1 MLLDDFNLAALFGLG
16 ATLVG
21 VIADMMRVIFFFLD
35 SIVYSLIPVVYRGIF
50 ALYDIDKIIGV
61 GNTQN
66 LLNTAKETV
75 YSFLAI
81 FMFFR
86 VAFSLITMLVD
97 PSLIDDKSKGA
108 KKIVLNIFIC
118 LGLIVVVPVFFR
130 VAKNIQTRVL
140 EEKIIERAV
149 GGDIYS
155 NDQNYNLGNELALS
169 TWSVFLQPVVDEGDA
184 YDAWKGV
191 FESGNPTIWPLP
203 VLATHLNDT
212 TGGILGG
219 LATKIAE
226 VAAILRATG
235 TVTYQLGYIWLI
247 SGLVGIYVVWTM
259 IKLLI
264 DVAYR
269 SIKFLLLE
277 VISPIAIISYI
288 DPKSSEKGLFSK
300 WLSETLKTY
309 LSLFIRIFI
318 FAMVSVILKQ
328 ISVSSFFDEGNILT
342 RLFFILALV
351 AFMKTAPKFID
362 NLFGTEISKGSDAK
376 FGSDLLKQGLG
387 FVTGATIG
395 GISGGVVAKR
405 TGQPVFKNIMKNAW
419 QGGQK
424 VSGAAKKGGLGGL
437 TGVIS
442 SGFGTVADVKKGLGY
457 NADKDQEKLI
467 DNLEENVVP
476 KAEQAKKAASSSF
489 ADGSKINSILNEGRK
504 VNGRTYGMGLEEDD
518 KFKNAIIKNAAGL
531 AADEVKHSDDEEYL
545 KYRRLVADAKITDAM
560 ASRSYE
566 LAKEKYEHDESEY
579 VGAKDKASYVISLAN
594 DVARKEYGQMDAAS
608 IQAEFTRQLENYK
621 NTARSSFQS
630 SNRTSQIELIV
641 GAGVDRTQAEQMNET
656 QLSSAYDVVLDTI
669 SNNRTTA
676 FNNGS
681 ASDKVNLT
689 VDLKT
694 SNVSHEVA
702 GASERDLGIMF
713 SELNEKNIIA
723 TFGNSLGN
731 MAADSGKAAG
741 DVKTAEDVLDKY
753 LNSGKGKKAK
763 DIDTAYKIAKG
774 NFDANKLKNDN
785 QSS

>member
-16 ATLVG
+16 ATSVG

-155 NDQNYNLGNELALS
+155 NDKNYNIGNELALS
-169 TWSVFLQPVVDEGDA
+169 TWSVFLQPVVDEGGA

-219 LATKIAE
+219 LATKIAG

-309 LSLFIRIFI
+309 LSLFIRIFT

-387 FVTGATIG
+387 FVTGAAIG

-405 TGQPVFKNIMKNAW
+405 TGQPVFKNVMKNAW

-424 VSGAAKKGGLGGL
+424 VSGATKKGGLGGL

-457 NADKDQEKLI
+457 NVDKDQEKLI

-594 DVARKEYGQMDAAS
+594 DVAKKEYGQMDAAS

-763 DIDTAYKIAKG
+763 DIDAAYKIAKG

>member
-16 ATLVG
+16 ATSVG

-219 LATKIAE
+219 LATKIAG

-259 IKLLI
+259 IKMLI

-362 NLFGTEISKGSDAK
+362 NLFGTEISKGSDTK
-376 FGSDLLKQGLG
+376 FASDLLRGGLG
-387 FVTGATIG
+387 AIGGAATGAIGGAVVAGRKNLPMGRSVWEGAKKGLTGGFSSARKGSFMDYGKNLISGASGQAAREYFGLAKEADERKALRTKERAEAASDTYDALKSSLGYKDAPDAMTKATKLADAFRTKGIRFDPVANAKDKELNKALLDADEADLKDASLMTERGKVLDTALAYRKLVDDGTISQDMADKLTMQAIRKYNKLAASKHYARAKG
-395 GISGGVVAKR
+395 DLNDASARAIQLEVSYDGKSSTELQSIVTSKQLSNYQEILGMSVSGISGIENMSVADIERTLRITISDDKR
-405 TGQPVFKNIMKNAW
+405 EKINNIRNKSNTLRTTVDKKEISEFVADIDKFTEKAVAAD
-419 QGGQK
+419 G
-424 VSGAAKKGGLGGL
+424 VSGKSEALLGKANAAVDEEMK
-437 TGVIS
+437 IS
-442 SGFGTVADVKKGLGY
+442 SKSSEFIKRVQLG
-457 NADKDQEKLI
+457 D
-467 DNLEENVVP
+467 
-476 KAEQAKKAASSSF
+476 
-489 ADGSKINSILNEGRK
+489 
-504 VNGRTYGMGLEEDD
+504 
-518 KFKNAIIKNAAGL
+518 
-531 AADEVKHSDDEEYL
+531 
-545 KYRRLVADAKITDAM
+545 KYRGR
-560 ASRSYE
+560 
-566 LAKEKYEHDESEY
+566 
-579 VGAKDKASYVISLAN
+579 
-594 DVARKEYGQMDAAS
+594 
-608 IQAEFTRQLENYK
+608 
-621 NTARSSFQS
+621 
-630 SNRTSQIELIV
+630 
-641 GAGVDRTQAEQMNET
+641 
-656 QLSSAYDVVLDTI
+656 
-669 SNNRTTA
+669 
-676 FNNGS
+676 
-681 ASDKVNLT
+681 
-689 VDLKT
+689 
-694 SNVSHEVA
+694 
-702 GASERDLGIMF
+702 
-713 SELNEKNIIA
+713 
-723 TFGNSLGN
+723 
-731 MAADSGKAAG
+731 
-741 DVKTAEDVLDKY
+741 
-753 LNSGKGKKAK
+753 
-763 DIDTAYKIAKG
+763 
-774 NFDANKLKNDN
+774 
-785 QSS
+785 

>member
-16 ATLVG
+16 ATSVG

-219 LATKIAE
+219 LATKIAG

-362 NLFGTEISKGSDAK
+362 NLFGTEISKGSDTK
-376 FGSDLLKQGLG
+376 FASDLLRGGLG
-387 FVTGATIG
+387 AIGGAATGAIGGAVVVGRKNLPMGRSVWEGAKKGLTGGFSSARKGSFIDYVKNIISGASGQAAREYFGLAKEADERKALRTKERAEAASDTYDALKSSFGYKDAPDAMTKATKLADAFRMKGIRFDPVANAKDKELNKALLDADEADLKDASLMTERGKVLDTALAYRKLVDDGTISQDMADKLTMQAIRKYNKLAASKHYARAKG
-395 GISGGVVAKR
+395 DLNDASARAIQLEVSYDGKSATELQSIVTSKQLSNYQEILGMSVSGISGIENMSVADIERTLRITISDDKR
-405 TGQPVFKNIMKNAW
+405 EKINNIRNKSNTLRTTVDKKEISEFVADIDKFTEKAVAAD
-419 QGGQK
+419 G
-424 VSGAAKKGGLGGL
+424 VSGKSEALLGKANAAVDEEMK
-437 TGVIS
+437 IS
-442 SGFGTVADVKKGLGY
+442 SKSSEFIKRVQLG
-457 NADKDQEKLI
+457 D
-467 DNLEENVVP
+467 
-476 KAEQAKKAASSSF
+476 
-489 ADGSKINSILNEGRK
+489 
-504 VNGRTYGMGLEEDD
+504 
-518 KFKNAIIKNAAGL
+518 
-531 AADEVKHSDDEEYL
+531 
-545 KYRRLVADAKITDAM
+545 KYRGR
-560 ASRSYE
+560 
-566 LAKEKYEHDESEY
+566 
-579 VGAKDKASYVISLAN
+579 
-594 DVARKEYGQMDAAS
+594 
-608 IQAEFTRQLENYK
+608 
-621 NTARSSFQS
+621 
-630 SNRTSQIELIV
+630 
-641 GAGVDRTQAEQMNET
+641 
-656 QLSSAYDVVLDTI
+656 
-669 SNNRTTA
+669 
-676 FNNGS
+676 
-681 ASDKVNLT
+681 
-689 VDLKT
+689 
-694 SNVSHEVA
+694 
-702 GASERDLGIMF
+702 
-713 SELNEKNIIA
+713 
-723 TFGNSLGN
+723 
-731 MAADSGKAAG
+731 
-741 DVKTAEDVLDKY
+741 
-753 LNSGKGKKAK
+753 
-763 DIDTAYKIAKG
+763 
-774 NFDANKLKNDN
+774 
-785 QSS
+785 

>member
-16 ATLVG
+16 ATSVG

-219 LATKIAE
+219 LATKIAG

-259 IKLLI
+259 IKMLI

-362 NLFGTEISKGSDAK
+362 NLFGTEISKGSDTK
-376 FGSDLLKQGLG
+376 FASDLLRGGLG
-387 FVTGATIG
+387 AIGGAATGAIGGAVVAGRKNLPMGRSVWEGAKKGLTGGFSSARKGSFMDYGKNLISGASGQAAREYFGLAKEADERKALRTKERAEAASDTYDALKSSFGYKDAPDAMTKATKLADAFRTKGIRFDPVANAKDKELNKALLDADEADLKDASLMTEKGKVLDTALAYRKLVDDGTISQDMADKLTMQAIRKYNKLAASKHYARAKG
-395 GISGGVVAKR
+395 DLNDASARAIQLEVSYDGKSSTELQSIVTSKQLSNYQEILGMSVSGISGIENMSVADIERTLRITISDDKR
-405 TGQPVFKNIMKNAW
+405 EKINNIRNKSNTLRTTVDKKEISEFVADIDKFTEKAVAAD
-419 QGGQK
+419 G
-424 VSGAAKKGGLGGL
+424 VSGKSEALLGKANAAVDEEMK
-437 TGVIS
+437 IS
-442 SGFGTVADVKKGLGY
+442 SKSSEFIKRVQLG
-457 NADKDQEKLI
+457 D
-467 DNLEENVVP
+467 
-476 KAEQAKKAASSSF
+476 
-489 ADGSKINSILNEGRK
+489 
-504 VNGRTYGMGLEEDD
+504 
-518 KFKNAIIKNAAGL
+518 
-531 AADEVKHSDDEEYL
+531 
-545 KYRRLVADAKITDAM
+545 KYRGR
-560 ASRSYE
+560 
-566 LAKEKYEHDESEY
+566 
-579 VGAKDKASYVISLAN
+579 
-594 DVARKEYGQMDAAS
+594 
-608 IQAEFTRQLENYK
+608 
-621 NTARSSFQS
+621 
-630 SNRTSQIELIV
+630 
-641 GAGVDRTQAEQMNET
+641 
-656 QLSSAYDVVLDTI
+656 
-669 SNNRTTA
+669 
-676 FNNGS
+676 
-681 ASDKVNLT
+681 
-689 VDLKT
+689 
-694 SNVSHEVA
+694 
-702 GASERDLGIMF
+702 
-713 SELNEKNIIA
+713 
-723 TFGNSLGN
+723 
-731 MAADSGKAAG
+731 
-741 DVKTAEDVLDKY
+741 
-753 LNSGKGKKAK
+753 
-763 DIDTAYKIAKG
+763 
-774 NFDANKLKNDN
+774 
-785 QSS
+785 

>member
-16 ATLVG
+16 ATSVG

-155 NDQNYNLGNELALS
+155 NDQNYNLWNELALS

-219 LATKIAE
+219 LATKIAG

-259 IKLLI
+259 IKMLI

-387 FVTGATIG
+387 FVTGAAIG

-457 NADKDQEKLI
+457 NVDKDQEKLVEK
-467 DNLEENVVP
+467 LKENVVP
-476 KAEQAKKAASSSF
+476 EAEALGGKVSSSF
-489 ADGSKINSILNEGRK
+489 ADGSKFNSILREGRK
-504 VNGRTYGMGLEEDD
+504 VNGRTYGMGLEEDHTL
-518 KFKNAIIKNAAGL
+518 KNAIIKNASSL
-531 AADEVKHSDDEEYL
+531 AKDEVKHSDDEEYL
-545 KYRRLVADAKITDAM
+545 KLRRLVADKDKTKAIV
-560 ASRSYE
+560 SRAYE
-566 LAKEKYEHDESEY
+566 LASKKYEHDENEY
-579 VGAKDKASYVISLAN
+579 IGAKDKASYVISFAN
-594 DVARKEYGQMDAAS
+594 EVAKKEYGQMDAAS

-713 SELNEKNIIA
+713 SELNDRKVEA

-731 MAADSGKAAG
+731 MASDSAKAESDAKSAKEG
-741 DVKTAEDVLDKY
+741 LDKY

-763 DIDTAYKIAKG
+763 DIDAAYETAKNEFEA
-774 NFDANKLKNDN
+774 DKLKR

>member
-16 ATLVG
+16 ATSVG

-219 LATKIAE
+219 LATKIAG

-362 NLFGTEISKGSDAK
+362 NLFGTEISKGSDTK
-376 FGSDLLKQGLG
+376 FASDLLRGGLG
-387 FVTGATIG
+387 AIGGAATGAIGGAVVAGRKNLPMGRSVWEGAKKGLTGGFSSARKGSFIDYGKNIISGASGQAAREYFGLAKEADERKALRTKERAEAASDTYDALKSSFGYKDAPDAMTKATKLADAFRTKGIRFDPVANAKDKELNKALLDADEADLKDASLMTERGKVLDTALAYRKLVDDGTISQDMADKLTMQAIRKYNKLAASKHYARAKG
-395 GISGGVVAKR
+395 DLNDASARAIQLEVSYDGKSSTELQSIVTSKQLSNYQEILGMSVSGISGIENMSVADIERTLRITISDDKR
-405 TGQPVFKNIMKNAW
+405 EKINNIRNKSNTLRTTVDKKEISEFVADIDKFTEKAVAAD
-419 QGGQK
+419 G
-424 VSGAAKKGGLGGL
+424 VSGKSEALLGKANAAVDEEMK
-437 TGVIS
+437 IS
-442 SGFGTVADVKKGLGY
+442 SKSSEFIKRVQLG
-457 NADKDQEKLI
+457 D
-467 DNLEENVVP
+467 
-476 KAEQAKKAASSSF
+476 
-489 ADGSKINSILNEGRK
+489 
-504 VNGRTYGMGLEEDD
+504 
-518 KFKNAIIKNAAGL
+518 
-531 AADEVKHSDDEEYL
+531 
-545 KYRRLVADAKITDAM
+545 KYRGR
-560 ASRSYE
+560 
-566 LAKEKYEHDESEY
+566 
-579 VGAKDKASYVISLAN
+579 
-594 DVARKEYGQMDAAS
+594 
-608 IQAEFTRQLENYK
+608 
-621 NTARSSFQS
+621 
-630 SNRTSQIELIV
+630 
-641 GAGVDRTQAEQMNET
+641 
-656 QLSSAYDVVLDTI
+656 
-669 SNNRTTA
+669 
-676 FNNGS
+676 
-681 ASDKVNLT
+681 
-689 VDLKT
+689 
-694 SNVSHEVA
+694 
-702 GASERDLGIMF
+702 
-713 SELNEKNIIA
+713 
-723 TFGNSLGN
+723 
-731 MAADSGKAAG
+731 
-741 DVKTAEDVLDKY
+741 
-753 LNSGKGKKAK
+753 
-763 DIDTAYKIAKG
+763 
-774 NFDANKLKNDN
+774 
-785 QSS
+785 

>member
-1 MLLDDFNLAALFGLG
+1 MLLDDFNLAALIGLG
-16 ATLVG
+16 ATSVG
-21 VIADMMRVIFFFLD
+21 VIADMMRLIFFFLD

-191 FESGNPTIWPLP
+191 FESGNSTIWPLP

-219 LATKIAE
+219 LATKIAG

-362 NLFGTEISKGSDAK
+362 NLFGTEISKGSDTK
-376 FGSDLLKQGLG
+376 FASDLLRGGLG
-387 FVTGATIG
+387 AIGGAATGAIGGAVVAGRKNLPMGRSVWEGAKKGLTGGFSSARKGSFMDYAKNLISGASGQAAREYFGLAKEADERKALRTKERAEAASDTYDALKSSFGYKDAPDAMTKATKLADAFRTKGIRFDPVANAKDKELNKALLDADEADLKDASLMTERGKVLDTALAYRKLVDDGTISQDMADKLTMQAIRKYNKLAASKHYARAKG
-395 GISGGVVAKR
+395 DLNDASARAIQLEVSYDGKSSTELQSIVTSKQLSNYQEILGMSVSGISGIENMSVADIERTLRITISDDKR
-405 TGQPVFKNIMKNAW
+405 EKINNIRNKSNTLRTTVDKKEISEFVADIDKFTEKAVAAD
-419 QGGQK
+419 G
-424 VSGAAKKGGLGGL
+424 VSGKSEALLGKANAAVDEEMK
-437 TGVIS
+437 IS
-442 SGFGTVADVKKGLGY
+442 SKSSEFIKRVQLG
-457 NADKDQEKLI
+457 D
-467 DNLEENVVP
+467 
-476 KAEQAKKAASSSF
+476 
-489 ADGSKINSILNEGRK
+489 
-504 VNGRTYGMGLEEDD
+504 
-518 KFKNAIIKNAAGL
+518 
-531 AADEVKHSDDEEYL
+531 
-545 KYRRLVADAKITDAM
+545 KYRGR
-560 ASRSYE
+560 
-566 LAKEKYEHDESEY
+566 
-579 VGAKDKASYVISLAN
+579 
-594 DVARKEYGQMDAAS
+594 
-608 IQAEFTRQLENYK
+608 
-621 NTARSSFQS
+621 
-630 SNRTSQIELIV
+630 
-641 GAGVDRTQAEQMNET
+641 
-656 QLSSAYDVVLDTI
+656 
-669 SNNRTTA
+669 
-676 FNNGS
+676 
-681 ASDKVNLT
+681 
-689 VDLKT
+689 
-694 SNVSHEVA
+694 
-702 GASERDLGIMF
+702 
-713 SELNEKNIIA
+713 
-723 TFGNSLGN
+723 
-731 MAADSGKAAG
+731 
-741 DVKTAEDVLDKY
+741 
-753 LNSGKGKKAK
+753 
-763 DIDTAYKIAKG
+763 
-774 NFDANKLKNDN
+774 
-785 QSS
+785 

>member
-16 ATLVG
+16 ATSVG

-219 LATKIAE
+219 LATKIAG

-259 IKLLI
+259 IKMLI

-362 NLFGTEISKGSDAK
+362 NLFGTEISKGSDTK
-376 FGSDLLKQGLG
+376 FASDLLRGGLG
-387 FVTGATIG
+387 AIGGAATGAIGGAVVAGRKNLPMGRSVWEGAKKGLTGGFSSARKGSFMDYGKNLISGASGQAAREYFGLAKEADERKALRTKERAEAASDTYDALKSSFGYKDAPDAMTKATKLADAFRTKDIRFDPVANAKDKELNKALLDADEADLKDASLMTERGKVLDTALAYRKLVDDGTISQDMADKLTMQAIRKYNKLAASKHYARAKG
-395 GISGGVVAKR
+395 DLNDASARAIQLEVSYDGKSSTELQSIVTSKQLSNYQEILGMSVSGISGIENMSVADIERTLRITISDDKR
-405 TGQPVFKNIMKNAW
+405 EKINNIRNKSNTLRTTVDKKEISEFVADIDKFTEKAVAAD
-419 QGGQK
+419 G
-424 VSGAAKKGGLGGL
+424 VSGKSEALLGKANAAVDEEMK
-437 TGVIS
+437 IS
-442 SGFGTVADVKKGLGY
+442 SKSSEFIKRVQLG
-457 NADKDQEKLI
+457 D
-467 DNLEENVVP
+467 
-476 KAEQAKKAASSSF
+476 
-489 ADGSKINSILNEGRK
+489 
-504 VNGRTYGMGLEEDD
+504 
-518 KFKNAIIKNAAGL
+518 
-531 AADEVKHSDDEEYL
+531 
-545 KYRRLVADAKITDAM
+545 KYRGR
-560 ASRSYE
+560 
-566 LAKEKYEHDESEY
+566 
-579 VGAKDKASYVISLAN
+579 
-594 DVARKEYGQMDAAS
+594 
-608 IQAEFTRQLENYK
+608 
-621 NTARSSFQS
+621 
-630 SNRTSQIELIV
+630 
-641 GAGVDRTQAEQMNET
+641 
-656 QLSSAYDVVLDTI
+656 
-669 SNNRTTA
+669 
-676 FNNGS
+676 
-681 ASDKVNLT
+681 
-689 VDLKT
+689 
-694 SNVSHEVA
+694 
-702 GASERDLGIMF
+702 
-713 SELNEKNIIA
+713 
-723 TFGNSLGN
+723 
-731 MAADSGKAAG
+731 
-741 DVKTAEDVLDKY
+741 
-753 LNSGKGKKAK
+753 
-763 DIDTAYKIAKG
+763 
-774 NFDANKLKNDN
+774 
-785 QSS
+785 

>member
-16 ATLVG
+16 ATSVG
-21 VIADMMRVIFFFLD
+21 GIADMMRVIFFFLD

-219 LATKIAE
+219 LATKIAG

-259 IKLLI
+259 IKMLI

-362 NLFGTEISKGSDAK
+362 NLFGTEISKGSDTK
-376 FGSDLLKQGLG
+376 FASDLLRGGLG
-387 FVTGATIG
+387 AIGGAATGAIGGAVVAGRKNLPMGRSVWEGAKKGLTGGFSSARKGSFMDYGKNLIAGASGQAAREYFGLAKEADERKALRTKERAEAASDTYDALKSSFGYKDAPDAMTKATKLADAFRTKGIRFDPVANAKDKELNKALLDADEADLKDASLMTERGKVLDTALAYRKLVDDGTISQDMADKLTMQAIRKYNKLAASKHYARAKG
-395 GISGGVVAKR
+395 DLNDASARAIQLEVSYDGKSATELQSIVTSKQLSNYQEILGMSVSGISGIENMSVADIERTLRITISDDKR
-405 TGQPVFKNIMKNAW
+405 EKINNIRNKSNTLRTTVDKKEISEFVADIDKFTEKAVAAD
-419 QGGQK
+419 G
-424 VSGAAKKGGLGGL
+424 VSGKSEALLGKANAAVDEEMK
-437 TGVIS
+437 IS
-442 SGFGTVADVKKGLGY
+442 SKSSEFIKRVQLG
-457 NADKDQEKLI
+457 D
-467 DNLEENVVP
+467 
-476 KAEQAKKAASSSF
+476 
-489 ADGSKINSILNEGRK
+489 
-504 VNGRTYGMGLEEDD
+504 
-518 KFKNAIIKNAAGL
+518 
-531 AADEVKHSDDEEYL
+531 
-545 KYRRLVADAKITDAM
+545 KYRGR
-560 ASRSYE
+560 
-566 LAKEKYEHDESEY
+566 
-579 VGAKDKASYVISLAN
+579 
-594 DVARKEYGQMDAAS
+594 
-608 IQAEFTRQLENYK
+608 
-621 NTARSSFQS
+621 
-630 SNRTSQIELIV
+630 
-641 GAGVDRTQAEQMNET
+641 
-656 QLSSAYDVVLDTI
+656 
-669 SNNRTTA
+669 
-676 FNNGS
+676 
-681 ASDKVNLT
+681 
-689 VDLKT
+689 
-694 SNVSHEVA
+694 
-702 GASERDLGIMF
+702 
-713 SELNEKNIIA
+713 
-723 TFGNSLGN
+723 
-731 MAADSGKAAG
+731 
-741 DVKTAEDVLDKY
+741 
-753 LNSGKGKKAK
+753 
-763 DIDTAYKIAKG
+763 
-774 NFDANKLKNDN
+774 
-785 QSS
+785 

>member
-16 ATLVG
+16 ATSVG
-21 VIADMMRVIFFFLD
+21 IIADMMRVIFFFLD

-219 LATKIAE
+219 LATKIAG

-259 IKLLI
+259 IKMLI

-362 NLFGTEISKGSDAK
+362 NLFGTEISKGSDTK
-376 FGSDLLKQGLG
+376 FASDLLRGGLG
-387 FVTGATIG
+387 AIGGAATGAIGGAVVAGRKNLPMGRSVWEGAKKGLTGGFSSARKGSFMDYGKNLISGASGQAAREYFGLAKEADERKALRTKERAEAASDTYDALKSSFGYKDAPDAMTKATKLADAFRTKGIRFDPVANAKDKELNKALLDADEADLKDASLMTERGKVLDTALAYRKLVDDGTISQDMADKLTMQAIRKYNKLAASKHYARAKG
-395 GISGGVVAKR
+395 DLNDASARAIQLEVSYDGKSATELQSIVTSKQLSNYQEILGMSVSGISGIENMSVADIERTLRITISDDKR
-405 TGQPVFKNIMKNAW
+405 EKINNIRNKSNTLRTTVDKKEISEFVADIDKFTEKAVAAD
-419 QGGQK
+419 G
-424 VSGAAKKGGLGGL
+424 VSGKSEALLGKANAAVDEEMK
-437 TGVIS
+437 IS
-442 SGFGTVADVKKGLGY
+442 SKSSEFIKRVQLG
-457 NADKDQEKLI
+457 D
-467 DNLEENVVP
+467 
-476 KAEQAKKAASSSF
+476 
-489 ADGSKINSILNEGRK
+489 
-504 VNGRTYGMGLEEDD
+504 
-518 KFKNAIIKNAAGL
+518 
-531 AADEVKHSDDEEYL
+531 
-545 KYRRLVADAKITDAM
+545 KYRGR
-560 ASRSYE
+560 
-566 LAKEKYEHDESEY
+566 
-579 VGAKDKASYVISLAN
+579 
-594 DVARKEYGQMDAAS
+594 
-608 IQAEFTRQLENYK
+608 
-621 NTARSSFQS
+621 
-630 SNRTSQIELIV
+630 
-641 GAGVDRTQAEQMNET
+641 
-656 QLSSAYDVVLDTI
+656 
-669 SNNRTTA
+669 
-676 FNNGS
+676 
-681 ASDKVNLT
+681 
-689 VDLKT
+689 
-694 SNVSHEVA
+694 
-702 GASERDLGIMF
+702 
-713 SELNEKNIIA
+713 
-723 TFGNSLGN
+723 
-731 MAADSGKAAG
+731 
-741 DVKTAEDVLDKY
+741 
-753 LNSGKGKKAK
+753 
-763 DIDTAYKIAKG
+763 
-774 NFDANKLKNDN
+774 
-785 QSS
+785 

>member
-16 ATLVG
+16 ATSVG

-219 LATKIAE
+219 LATKIAG

-362 NLFGTEISKGSDAK
+362 NLFGTEISKGSDTK
-376 FGSDLLKQGLG
+376 FASDLLRGGLG
-387 FVTGATIG
+387 AIGGAATGAIGGAVVAGRKNLPMGRSVWEGAKKGLTGGFSSARKGSFIDYGKNIISGASGQAAREYFGLAKEADERKALRTKERAEAASDTYDALKSSFGYKDAPDAMTKATKLADAFRTKGIRFDPVANAKDKELNKALLDADEADLKDASLMTERGKVLDTALAYRKLVDDGTISQDMADKLTMQAIRKYNKLAASKHYARAKG
-395 GISGGVVAKR
+395 DLNDASARAIQLEVSYDGKSATELQSIVTSKQLSNYQEILGMSVSGISGIENMSVADIERTLRITISDDKR
-405 TGQPVFKNIMKNAW
+405 EKINNIRNKSNTLRTTVDKKEISEFVADIDKFTEKAVAAD
-419 QGGQK
+419 G
-424 VSGAAKKGGLGGL
+424 VSGKSEALLGKANAAVDEEMK
-437 TGVIS
+437 IS
-442 SGFGTVADVKKGLGY
+442 SKSSEFIKRVQLG
-457 NADKDQEKLI
+457 D
-467 DNLEENVVP
+467 
-476 KAEQAKKAASSSF
+476 
-489 ADGSKINSILNEGRK
+489 
-504 VNGRTYGMGLEEDD
+504 
-518 KFKNAIIKNAAGL
+518 
-531 AADEVKHSDDEEYL
+531 
-545 KYRRLVADAKITDAM
+545 KYRGR
-560 ASRSYE
+560 
-566 LAKEKYEHDESEY
+566 
-579 VGAKDKASYVISLAN
+579 
-594 DVARKEYGQMDAAS
+594 
-608 IQAEFTRQLENYK
+608 
-621 NTARSSFQS
+621 
-630 SNRTSQIELIV
+630 
-641 GAGVDRTQAEQMNET
+641 
-656 QLSSAYDVVLDTI
+656 
-669 SNNRTTA
+669 
-676 FNNGS
+676 
-681 ASDKVNLT
+681 
-689 VDLKT
+689 
-694 SNVSHEVA
+694 
-702 GASERDLGIMF
+702 
-713 SELNEKNIIA
+713 
-723 TFGNSLGN
+723 
-731 MAADSGKAAG
+731 
-741 DVKTAEDVLDKY
+741 
-753 LNSGKGKKAK
+753 
-763 DIDTAYKIAKG
+763 
-774 NFDANKLKNDN
+774 
-785 QSS
+785 

>member
-16 ATLVG
+16 ATSVG

-50 ALYDIDKIIGV
+50 ALYDIDKIIGA

-155 NDQNYNLGNELALS
+155 NDKNYNIGNELALS
-169 TWSVFLQPVVDEGDA
+169 TWSVFLQPVVDEGGA

-219 LATKIAE
+219 LATKIAG

-309 LSLFIRIFI
+309 LSLFIRIFT

-362 NLFGTEISKGSDAK
+362 NLFGIEISKGSDAK

-387 FVTGATIG
+387 FVTGAAIG

-424 VSGAAKKGGLGGL
+424 VSGATKKGGLGGL

-457 NADKDQEKLI
+457 NVDKDQEKLI

-579 VGAKDKASYVISLAN
+579 VGAKNKASYVISLAN
-594 DVARKEYGQMDAAS
+594 DVAKKEYGQMDAAS

-763 DIDTAYKIAKG
+763 DIDAAYKIAKG

>member
-16 ATLVG
+16 ATSVG

-219 LATKIAE
+219 LATKIAG

-362 NLFGTEISKGSDAK
+362 NLFGTEISKGSDTK
-376 FGSDLLKQGLG
+376 FASDLLRGGLG
-387 FVTGATIG
+387 AIGGAATGAIGGAVVAGRKNLPMGRSVWEGAKKGLTGGFSSARKGSFMDYGKNLISGASGQAAREYFGLAKEADERKALRTKERAEAASDTYDALKSSFGYKDAPDDMTKATKLADAFRTKGIRFDPVANAKDKELNKALLDADEADLKDASLMTERGKVLDTALAYRKLVDDGTISQDMADKLTMQAIRKYNKLAASKHYARAKG
-395 GISGGVVAKR
+395 DLNDASARAIQLEVSYDGKSSTELQSIVTSKQLSNYQEILGMSVSGISGIENMSVADIERTLRITISDDKR
-405 TGQPVFKNIMKNAW
+405 EKINNIRNKSNTLRTTVDKKEISEFVADIDKFTEKAVAAD
-419 QGGQK
+419 G
-424 VSGAAKKGGLGGL
+424 VSGKSEALLGKANAAVDEEMK
-437 TGVIS
+437 IS
-442 SGFGTVADVKKGLGY
+442 SKSSEFIKRVQLG
-457 NADKDQEKLI
+457 D
-467 DNLEENVVP
+467 
-476 KAEQAKKAASSSF
+476 
-489 ADGSKINSILNEGRK
+489 
-504 VNGRTYGMGLEEDD
+504 
-518 KFKNAIIKNAAGL
+518 
-531 AADEVKHSDDEEYL
+531 
-545 KYRRLVADAKITDAM
+545 KYRGR
-560 ASRSYE
+560 
-566 LAKEKYEHDESEY
+566 
-579 VGAKDKASYVISLAN
+579 
-594 DVARKEYGQMDAAS
+594 
-608 IQAEFTRQLENYK
+608 
-621 NTARSSFQS
+621 
-630 SNRTSQIELIV
+630 
-641 GAGVDRTQAEQMNET
+641 
-656 QLSSAYDVVLDTI
+656 
-669 SNNRTTA
+669 
-676 FNNGS
+676 
-681 ASDKVNLT
+681 
-689 VDLKT
+689 
-694 SNVSHEVA
+694 
-702 GASERDLGIMF
+702 
-713 SELNEKNIIA
+713 
-723 TFGNSLGN
+723 
-731 MAADSGKAAG
+731 
-741 DVKTAEDVLDKY
+741 
-753 LNSGKGKKAK
+753 
-763 DIDTAYKIAKG
+763 
-774 NFDANKLKNDN
+774 
-785 QSS
+785 

>member
-16 ATLVG
+16 ATSVG

-75 YSFLAI
+75 YSLLAI

-219 LATKIAE
+219 LATKIAG

-259 IKLLI
+259 IKMLI

-362 NLFGTEISKGSDAK
+362 NLFGTEISKGSDTK
-376 FGSDLLKQGLG
+376 FASDLLRGGLG
-387 FVTGATIG
+387 AIGGAATGAIGGAVVAGRKNLPMGRSVWEGAKKGLTGGFSSARKGSFMDYGKNLISGASGQAAREYFGLAKEADERKALRTKERAEAASDTYDALKSSFGYKDAPDAMTKATKLADAFRTKDIRFDPVANAKDKELNKALLDADEADLKDASLMTERGKVLDTALAYRKLVDDGTISQDMADKLTMQAIRKYNKLAASKHYARAKG
-395 GISGGVVAKR
+395 DLNDASARAIQLEVSYDGKSATELQSIVTSKQLSNYQEILGMSVSGISGIENMSVADIERTLRITISDDKR
-405 TGQPVFKNIMKNAW
+405 EKINNIRNKSNTLRTTVDKKEISEFVADIDKFTEKAVAAD
-419 QGGQK
+419 G
-424 VSGAAKKGGLGGL
+424 VSGKSEALLGKANAAVDEEMK
-437 TGVIS
+437 IS
-442 SGFGTVADVKKGLGY
+442 SKSSEFIKRVQLG
-457 NADKDQEKLI
+457 D
-467 DNLEENVVP
+467 
-476 KAEQAKKAASSSF
+476 
-489 ADGSKINSILNEGRK
+489 
-504 VNGRTYGMGLEEDD
+504 
-518 KFKNAIIKNAAGL
+518 
-531 AADEVKHSDDEEYL
+531 
-545 KYRRLVADAKITDAM
+545 KYR
-560 ASRSYE
+560 
-566 LAKEKYEHDESEY
+566 
-579 VGAKDKASYVISLAN
+579 
-594 DVARKEYGQMDAAS
+594 
-608 IQAEFTRQLENYK
+608 
-621 NTARSSFQS
+621 
-630 SNRTSQIELIV
+630 
-641 GAGVDRTQAEQMNET
+641 
-656 QLSSAYDVVLDTI
+656 
-669 SNNRTTA
+669 
-676 FNNGS
+676 
-681 ASDKVNLT
+681 
-689 VDLKT
+689 
-694 SNVSHEVA
+694 
-702 GASERDLGIMF
+702 GI
-713 SELNEKNIIA
+713 
-723 TFGNSLGN
+723 
-731 MAADSGKAAG
+731 
-741 DVKTAEDVLDKY
+741 
-753 LNSGKGKKAK
+753 
-763 DIDTAYKIAKG
+763 
-774 NFDANKLKNDN
+774 
-785 QSS
+785 

>member
-16 ATLVG
+16 ATSVG

-259 IKLLI
+259 IKMLI

-387 FVTGATIG
+387 FVTGAAIG

-457 NADKDQEKLI
+457 NVDKDQEKLI
-467 DNLEENVVP
+467 DNLKENVVP

-518 KFKNAIIKNAAGL
+518 KFKDAIIKNAAGL

-774 NFDANKLKNDN
+774 NIDANKLKNDN

>member
-16 ATLVG
+16 ATSVG

-219 LATKIAE
+219 LATKIAG

-259 IKLLI
+259 IKMLI

-362 NLFGTEISKGSDAK
+362 NLFGTEISKGSDTK
-376 FGSDLLKQGLG
+376 FASDLLRGGLG
-387 FVTGATIG
+387 AIGGAATGAIGGAVVAGRKNLPMGRSVWEGAKKGLTGGFSSARKGSFMDYGKNLILAASGQAAREYFGLAKEADERKALRTKERAEAASDTYDALKSSFGYKDAPDAMTKATKLADAFRTKGIRFDPVANAKDKELNKALLDADEADLKDASLMTERGKVLDTALAYRKLVDDGTISQDMADKLTMQAIRKYNKLAASKHYARAKG
-395 GISGGVVAKR
+395 DLNDASARAIQLEVSYDGKSATELQSIVTSKQLSNYQEILGMSVSGISGIENMSVADIERTLRITISDDKR
-405 TGQPVFKNIMKNAW
+405 EKINNIRNKSNTLRTTVDKKEISEFVADIDKFTEKAVAAD
-419 QGGQK
+419 G
-424 VSGAAKKGGLGGL
+424 VSGKSEALLGKANAAVDEEMK
-437 TGVIS
+437 IS
-442 SGFGTVADVKKGLGY
+442 SKSSEFIKRVQLG
-457 NADKDQEKLI
+457 D
-467 DNLEENVVP
+467 
-476 KAEQAKKAASSSF
+476 
-489 ADGSKINSILNEGRK
+489 
-504 VNGRTYGMGLEEDD
+504 
-518 KFKNAIIKNAAGL
+518 
-531 AADEVKHSDDEEYL
+531 
-545 KYRRLVADAKITDAM
+545 KYRGR
-560 ASRSYE
+560 
-566 LAKEKYEHDESEY
+566 
-579 VGAKDKASYVISLAN
+579 
-594 DVARKEYGQMDAAS
+594 
-608 IQAEFTRQLENYK
+608 
-621 NTARSSFQS
+621 
-630 SNRTSQIELIV
+630 
-641 GAGVDRTQAEQMNET
+641 
-656 QLSSAYDVVLDTI
+656 
-669 SNNRTTA
+669 
-676 FNNGS
+676 
-681 ASDKVNLT
+681 
-689 VDLKT
+689 
-694 SNVSHEVA
+694 
-702 GASERDLGIMF
+702 
-713 SELNEKNIIA
+713 
-723 TFGNSLGN
+723 
-731 MAADSGKAAG
+731 
-741 DVKTAEDVLDKY
+741 
-753 LNSGKGKKAK
+753 
-763 DIDTAYKIAKG
+763 
-774 NFDANKLKNDN
+774 
-785 QSS
+785 

>member
-16 ATLVG
+16 ATSVG
-21 VIADMMRVIFFFLD
+21 VIADMMRLIFFFLD

-219 LATKIAE
+219 LATKIAG

-328 ISVSSFFDEGNILT
+328 ISVSSFFDKGNILT

-362 NLFGTEISKGSDAK
+362 NLFGTEISKGSDTK
-376 FGSDLLKQGLG
+376 FASDLLRGGLG
-387 FVTGATIG
+387 AIGGAATGAIGGAVVAGRKNLPMGRSVWEGAKKGLTGGFSSARKGSFMDYGKNLISGASGQAAREYFGLAKEADERKALRTKERAEAASDTYDALKSSFGYKDAPDAMTKATKLADAFRTKGIRFDPVANAKDKELNKALLDADEADLKDASLMTERGKVLDTALAYRKLVDDGTISQDMADKLTMQAIRKYNKLAASKHYARAKG
-395 GISGGVVAKR
+395 DLNDASARAIQLEVSYDGKSATELQSIVTSKQLSNYQEILGMSVSGISGIENMSVADIERTLRITISDDKR
-405 TGQPVFKNIMKNAW
+405 EKINNIRNKSNTLRTTVDKKEISEFVADIDKFTEKAVAAD
-419 QGGQK
+419 G
-424 VSGAAKKGGLGGL
+424 VSGKSEALLGKANAAVDEEMK
-437 TGVIS
+437 IS
-442 SGFGTVADVKKGLGY
+442 SKSSEFIKRVQLG
-457 NADKDQEKLI
+457 D
-467 DNLEENVVP
+467 
-476 KAEQAKKAASSSF
+476 
-489 ADGSKINSILNEGRK
+489 
-504 VNGRTYGMGLEEDD
+504 
-518 KFKNAIIKNAAGL
+518 
-531 AADEVKHSDDEEYL
+531 
-545 KYRRLVADAKITDAM
+545 KYRGR
-560 ASRSYE
+560 
-566 LAKEKYEHDESEY
+566 
-579 VGAKDKASYVISLAN
+579 
-594 DVARKEYGQMDAAS
+594 
-608 IQAEFTRQLENYK
+608 
-621 NTARSSFQS
+621 
-630 SNRTSQIELIV
+630 
-641 GAGVDRTQAEQMNET
+641 
-656 QLSSAYDVVLDTI
+656 
-669 SNNRTTA
+669 
-676 FNNGS
+676 
-681 ASDKVNLT
+681 
-689 VDLKT
+689 
-694 SNVSHEVA
+694 
-702 GASERDLGIMF
+702 
-713 SELNEKNIIA
+713 
-723 TFGNSLGN
+723 
-731 MAADSGKAAG
+731 
-741 DVKTAEDVLDKY
+741 
-753 LNSGKGKKAK
+753 
-763 DIDTAYKIAKG
+763 
-774 NFDANKLKNDN
+774 
-785 QSS
+785 

>member
-16 ATLVG
+16 ATSVG

-155 NDQNYNLGNELALS
+155 NDQNYNLWNELALS

-191 FESGNPTIWPLP
+191 FESGNPTVWPLP
-203 VLATHLNDT
+203 VLAIHLNDT

-219 LATKIAE
+219 LATKIAG

-362 NLFGTEISKGSDAK
+362 NLFGTEISKGSDTK

-387 FVTGATIG
+387 FVTGAAIG

-457 NADKDQEKLI
+457 NVDKDQEKLI

-504 VNGRTYGMGLEEDD
+504 VNGRTYGMGLEGDD
-518 KFKNAIIKNAAGL
+518 KFKDAIIKNAAGL

-560 ASRSYE
+560 ASRAYE

-579 VGAKDKASYVISLAN
+579 VGAKNKASYVISLAN

>member
-16 ATLVG
+16 ATSVG
-21 VIADMMRVIFFFLD
+21 IIADMMRVIFFFLD

-219 LATKIAE
+219 LDTKIAG

-259 IKLLI
+259 IKMLI

-362 NLFGTEISKGSDAK
+362 NLFGTEISKGSDTK
-376 FGSDLLKQGLG
+376 FASDLLRGGLG
-387 FVTGATIG
+387 AIGGAATGAIGGAVVAGRKNLPMGRSVWEGAKKGLTGGFSSARKGSFMDYGKILISGASGQAAREYFGLAKEADERKALRTKERAEAASDTYDALKSSFGYKDAPDAMTKATKLADAFRTKGIRFDPVANAKDKELNKALLDADEADLKDASLMTERGKVLDTALAYRKLVDDGTISQDMADKLTMQAIRKYNKLAASKHYARAKG
-395 GISGGVVAKR
+395 DLNDASARAIQLEVSYDGKSSTELQSIVTSKQLSNYQEILGMSVSGISGIENMSVADIERTLRITISDDKR
-405 TGQPVFKNIMKNAW
+405 EKINNIRNKSNTLRTTVDKKEISEFVADIDKFTEKAVAAD
-419 QGGQK
+419 G
-424 VSGAAKKGGLGGL
+424 VSGKSEALLGKANAAVDEEMK
-437 TGVIS
+437 IS
-442 SGFGTVADVKKGLGY
+442 SKSSEFIKRVQLG
-457 NADKDQEKLI
+457 D
-467 DNLEENVVP
+467 
-476 KAEQAKKAASSSF
+476 
-489 ADGSKINSILNEGRK
+489 
-504 VNGRTYGMGLEEDD
+504 
-518 KFKNAIIKNAAGL
+518 
-531 AADEVKHSDDEEYL
+531 
-545 KYRRLVADAKITDAM
+545 KYRGR
-560 ASRSYE
+560 
-566 LAKEKYEHDESEY
+566 
-579 VGAKDKASYVISLAN
+579 
-594 DVARKEYGQMDAAS
+594 
-608 IQAEFTRQLENYK
+608 
-621 NTARSSFQS
+621 
-630 SNRTSQIELIV
+630 
-641 GAGVDRTQAEQMNET
+641 
-656 QLSSAYDVVLDTI
+656 
-669 SNNRTTA
+669 
-676 FNNGS
+676 
-681 ASDKVNLT
+681 
-689 VDLKT
+689 
-694 SNVSHEVA
+694 
-702 GASERDLGIMF
+702 
-713 SELNEKNIIA
+713 
-723 TFGNSLGN
+723 
-731 MAADSGKAAG
+731 
-741 DVKTAEDVLDKY
+741 
-753 LNSGKGKKAK
+753 
-763 DIDTAYKIAKG
+763 
-774 NFDANKLKNDN
+774 
-785 QSS
+785 

>member
-1 MLLDDFNLAALFGLG
+1 MLLDDFNLAALYGLG
-16 ATLVG
+16 ATSVG

-376 FGSDLLKQGLG
+376 FASDLLRGGLG
-387 FVTGATIG
+387 AIGGAATGAIGGAVVAGRKNLPMGRSVWEGAKKGLTGGFSSARKGSFMDYGKILISGASGQAAREYFGLAKEADERKALRTKERAEAASDTYDALKSSFGYKDAPDAMTKATKLADAFRTKGIRFDPVANAKDKELNKALLDADEADLKDASLMTERGKVLDTALAYRKLVDDGTISQDMADKLTMQAIRKYNKLAASKHYARAKG
-395 GISGGVVAKR
+395 DLNDASARAIQLEVSYDGKSSTELQSIVTSKQLSNYQEILGMSVSGISGIENMSVTDIERTLRITISDDKREKINNIRNKSNTLRTTVDKKEISEFVADIDKF
-405 TGQPVFKNIMKNAW
+405 TEKAVAADG
-419 QGGQK
+419 
-424 VSGAAKKGGLGGL
+424 VSGKSEALLGKANAAVDEEMK
-437 TGVIS
+437 IS
-442 SGFGTVADVKKGLGY
+442 SKSSEFIKRVQLG
-457 NADKDQEKLI
+457 D
-467 DNLEENVVP
+467 
-476 KAEQAKKAASSSF
+476 
-489 ADGSKINSILNEGRK
+489 
-504 VNGRTYGMGLEEDD
+504 
-518 KFKNAIIKNAAGL
+518 
-531 AADEVKHSDDEEYL
+531 
-545 KYRRLVADAKITDAM
+545 KYRGR
-560 ASRSYE
+560 
-566 LAKEKYEHDESEY
+566 
-579 VGAKDKASYVISLAN
+579 
-594 DVARKEYGQMDAAS
+594 
-608 IQAEFTRQLENYK
+608 
-621 NTARSSFQS
+621 
-630 SNRTSQIELIV
+630 
-641 GAGVDRTQAEQMNET
+641 
-656 QLSSAYDVVLDTI
+656 
-669 SNNRTTA
+669 
-676 FNNGS
+676 
-681 ASDKVNLT
+681 
-689 VDLKT
+689 
-694 SNVSHEVA
+694 
-702 GASERDLGIMF
+702 
-713 SELNEKNIIA
+713 
-723 TFGNSLGN
+723 
-731 MAADSGKAAG
+731 
-741 DVKTAEDVLDKY
+741 
-753 LNSGKGKKAK
+753 
-763 DIDTAYKIAKG
+763 
-774 NFDANKLKNDN
+774 
-785 QSS
+785 

>member
-191 FESGNPTIWPLP
+191 FESGNPTVWPLP
-203 VLATHLNDT
+203 VLAIHLNDT

-362 NLFGTEISKGSDAK
+362 NLFGTEISKGSDTK
-376 FGSDLLKQGLG
+376 FASDLLKQGLG
-387 FVTGATIG
+387 FVSGAAIG

-405 TGQPVFKNIMKNAW
+405 TGQPVFKNVMKNAW

-457 NADKDQEKLI
+457 NVDKDQEKLI

-504 VNGRTYGMGLEEDD
+504 VNGRTYGMGLEGDD
-518 KFKNAIIKNAAGL
+518 EFKNAIIKNAARL

-560 ASRSYE
+560 ASRAYE

-579 VGAKDKASYVISLAN
+579 VGAKNKASYVISLAN

>member
-16 ATLVG
+16 ATPAG

-219 LATKIAE
+219 LDTKIAG

-259 IKLLI
+259 IKMLI

-328 ISVSSFFDEGNILT
+328 ISVISFFDEGNILT

-362 NLFGTEISKGSDAK
+362 NLFGTEISKGSDTK
-376 FGSDLLKQGLG
+376 FASDLLKQGLG
-387 FVTGATIG
+387 FVSGAAIG

-405 TGQPVFKNIMKNAW
+405 TGQPVFKNVMKNAW

-437 TGVIS
+437 IGVIS
-442 SGFGTVADVKKGLGY
+442 AGFGTVADVKKGLGY
-457 NADKDQEKLI
+457 NVDKDQEKLI

-504 VNGRTYGMGLEEDD
+504 VNGRTYGMGLEGDD

-560 ASRSYE
+560 ASRAYE

-579 VGAKDKASYVISLAN
+579 VGAKNKASYVISLAN

-753 LNSGKGKKAK
+753 LNSGKDKKAK

>member
-1 MLLDDFNLAALFGLG
+1 MLLDDFNLAALIGLG
-16 ATLVG
+16 ATSVG
-21 VIADMMRVIFFFLD
+21 VIADMMRLIFFFLD

-219 LATKIAE
+219 LATKIAG

-362 NLFGTEISKGSDAK
+362 NLFGTEISKGSDTK
-376 FGSDLLKQGLG
+376 FASDLLRGGLG
-387 FVTGATIG
+387 AIGGAATGAIGGAVVAGRKNLPMGRSVWEGAKKGLTGGFSSARKGSFMDYGKNLISGASGQAAREYFGLAKEADERKALRTKERAEATSDTYDALKSSFGYKDAPDAMTKATKLADAFRTKGIRFDPVANAKDKELNKALLDADEADLKDASLMTERGKVLDTALAYRKLVDDGTISQDMADKLTMQAIRKYNKLAASKHYARAKG
-395 GISGGVVAKR
+395 DLNDASARAIQLEVSYDGKSSTELQSIVTSKQLSNYQEILGMSVSGISGIENMSVADIERTLRITISDDKR
-405 TGQPVFKNIMKNAW
+405 EKINNIRNKSNTLRTTVDKKEISEFVADIDKFTEKAVAAD
-419 QGGQK
+419 G
-424 VSGAAKKGGLGGL
+424 VSGKSEALLGKANAAVDEEMK
-437 TGVIS
+437 IS
-442 SGFGTVADVKKGLGY
+442 SKSSEFIKRVQLG
-457 NADKDQEKLI
+457 D
-467 DNLEENVVP
+467 
-476 KAEQAKKAASSSF
+476 
-489 ADGSKINSILNEGRK
+489 
-504 VNGRTYGMGLEEDD
+504 
-518 KFKNAIIKNAAGL
+518 
-531 AADEVKHSDDEEYL
+531 
-545 KYRRLVADAKITDAM
+545 KYRGR
-560 ASRSYE
+560 
-566 LAKEKYEHDESEY
+566 
-579 VGAKDKASYVISLAN
+579 
-594 DVARKEYGQMDAAS
+594 
-608 IQAEFTRQLENYK
+608 
-621 NTARSSFQS
+621 
-630 SNRTSQIELIV
+630 
-641 GAGVDRTQAEQMNET
+641 
-656 QLSSAYDVVLDTI
+656 
-669 SNNRTTA
+669 
-676 FNNGS
+676 
-681 ASDKVNLT
+681 
-689 VDLKT
+689 
-694 SNVSHEVA
+694 
-702 GASERDLGIMF
+702 
-713 SELNEKNIIA
+713 
-723 TFGNSLGN
+723 
-731 MAADSGKAAG
+731 
-741 DVKTAEDVLDKY
+741 
-753 LNSGKGKKAK
+753 
-763 DIDTAYKIAKG
+763 
-774 NFDANKLKNDN
+774 
-785 QSS
+785 

>member
-16 ATLVG
+16 ATSVG
-21 VIADMMRVIFFFLD
+21 TIADMMRVIFFFLD

-219 LATKIAE
+219 LATKIAG

-259 IKLLI
+259 IKMLI

-362 NLFGTEISKGSDAK
+362 NLFGTEISKGSDTK
-376 FGSDLLKQGLG
+376 FASDLLRGGLG
-387 FVTGATIG
+387 AIGGAATGAIGGAVVAGRKNLPMGRSVWEGAKKGLTGGFSSARKGSFMDYGKILISGASGQAAREYFGLAKEADERKALRTKERAEAASDTYDALKSSFGYKDAPDAMTKATKLADAFRTKGIRFDPVANAKDKELNKALLDADEADLKDASLMTERGKVLDTALAYRKLVDDGTISQDMADKLTMQAIRKYNKLAASKHYARAKG
-395 GISGGVVAKR
+395 DLNDASARAIQLEVSYDGKSATELQSIVTSKQLSNYQEILGMSVSGISGIENMSVADIERTLRITISDDKR
-405 TGQPVFKNIMKNAW
+405 EKINNIRNKSNTLRTTVDKKEISEFVADIDKFTEKAVAAD
-419 QGGQK
+419 G
-424 VSGAAKKGGLGGL
+424 VSGKSEALLGKANAAVDEEMK
-437 TGVIS
+437 IS
-442 SGFGTVADVKKGLGY
+442 SKSSEFIKRVQLG
-457 NADKDQEKLI
+457 D
-467 DNLEENVVP
+467 
-476 KAEQAKKAASSSF
+476 
-489 ADGSKINSILNEGRK
+489 
-504 VNGRTYGMGLEEDD
+504 
-518 KFKNAIIKNAAGL
+518 
-531 AADEVKHSDDEEYL
+531 
-545 KYRRLVADAKITDAM
+545 KYRGR
-560 ASRSYE
+560 
-566 LAKEKYEHDESEY
+566 
-579 VGAKDKASYVISLAN
+579 
-594 DVARKEYGQMDAAS
+594 
-608 IQAEFTRQLENYK
+608 
-621 NTARSSFQS
+621 
-630 SNRTSQIELIV
+630 
-641 GAGVDRTQAEQMNET
+641 
-656 QLSSAYDVVLDTI
+656 
-669 SNNRTTA
+669 
-676 FNNGS
+676 
-681 ASDKVNLT
+681 
-689 VDLKT
+689 
-694 SNVSHEVA
+694 
-702 GASERDLGIMF
+702 
-713 SELNEKNIIA
+713 
-723 TFGNSLGN
+723 
-731 MAADSGKAAG
+731 
-741 DVKTAEDVLDKY
+741 
-753 LNSGKGKKAK
+753 
-763 DIDTAYKIAKG
+763 
-774 NFDANKLKNDN
+774 
-785 QSS
+785 

>member
-16 ATLVG
+16 ATSVG

-219 LATKIAE
+219 LATKIAG

-259 IKLLI
+259 IKMLI
-264 DVAYR
+264 DVTYR

-362 NLFGTEISKGSDAK
+362 NLFGTEISKGSDTK
-376 FGSDLLKQGLG
+376 FASDLLRGGLG
-387 FVTGATIG
+387 AIGGAATGAIGGAVVAGRKNLPMGRSVWEGAKKGLTGGFSSARKGSFMDYGKNLISGASGQAAREYFGLAKEADERKALRTKERAEAASDTYDALKSSFGYKDAPDAMTKATKLADAFRTKGIRFDPVANAKDKELNKALLDADEADLKDASLMTERGKVLDTALAYRKLVDDGTISQDMADKLTMQAIRKYNKLAASKHYARAKG
-395 GISGGVVAKR
+395 DLNDASARAIQLEVSYDGKSATELQSIVTSKQLSNYQEILGMSVSGISGIENMSVADIERTLRITISDDKR
-405 TGQPVFKNIMKNAW
+405 EKINNIRNKSNTLRTTVDKKEISEFVADIDKFTEKAVAAD
-419 QGGQK
+419 G
-424 VSGAAKKGGLGGL
+424 VSGKSEALLGKANAAVDEEMK
-437 TGVIS
+437 IS
-442 SGFGTVADVKKGLGY
+442 SKSSEFIKRVQLG
-457 NADKDQEKLI
+457 D
-467 DNLEENVVP
+467 
-476 KAEQAKKAASSSF
+476 
-489 ADGSKINSILNEGRK
+489 
-504 VNGRTYGMGLEEDD
+504 
-518 KFKNAIIKNAAGL
+518 
-531 AADEVKHSDDEEYL
+531 
-545 KYRRLVADAKITDAM
+545 KYRGR
-560 ASRSYE
+560 
-566 LAKEKYEHDESEY
+566 
-579 VGAKDKASYVISLAN
+579 
-594 DVARKEYGQMDAAS
+594 
-608 IQAEFTRQLENYK
+608 
-621 NTARSSFQS
+621 
-630 SNRTSQIELIV
+630 
-641 GAGVDRTQAEQMNET
+641 
-656 QLSSAYDVVLDTI
+656 
-669 SNNRTTA
+669 
-676 FNNGS
+676 
-681 ASDKVNLT
+681 
-689 VDLKT
+689 
-694 SNVSHEVA
+694 
-702 GASERDLGIMF
+702 
-713 SELNEKNIIA
+713 
-723 TFGNSLGN
+723 
-731 MAADSGKAAG
+731 
-741 DVKTAEDVLDKY
+741 
-753 LNSGKGKKAK
+753 
-763 DIDTAYKIAKG
+763 
-774 NFDANKLKNDN
+774 
-785 QSS
+785 

>member
-16 ATLVG
+16 ATSVG

-219 LATKIAE
+219 LATKIAG

-259 IKLLI
+259 IKMLI

-288 DPKSSEKGLFSK
+288 DPKSSEKELFSK

-362 NLFGTEISKGSDAK
+362 NLFGTEISKGSDTK
-376 FGSDLLKQGLG
+376 FASDLL
-387 FVTGATIG
+387 
-395 GISGGVVAKR
+395 R
-405 TGQPVFKNIMKNAW
+405 
-419 QGGQK
+419 
-424 VSGAAKKGGLGGL
+424 GGLGAIGGAA
-437 TGVIS
+437 TGAIGGAV
-442 SGFGTVADVKKGLGY
+442 VAGRKNLPMGRSVWEGVKKGLTGGFSSARKGSFMDY
-457 NADKDQEKLI
+457 GKNLI
-467 DNLEENVVP
+467 SG
-476 KAEQAKKAASSSF
+476 ASGQAA
-489 ADGSKINSILNEGRK
+489 R
-504 VNGRTYGMGLEEDD
+504 
-518 KFKNAIIKNAAGL
+518 
-531 AADEVKHSDDEEYL
+531 EYFG
-545 KYRRLVADAKITDAM
+545 
-560 ASRSYE
+560 
-566 LAKEKYEHDESEY
+566 LAKEADERKALRTKERAEAASDTY
-579 VGAKDKASYVISLAN
+579 DALKSSFGYKDAPDAMTKATKLADAFRTKGIRFDPVANAKDKELNKALLDADEADLKDASLMTE
-594 DVARKEYGQMDAAS
+594 RGK
-608 IQAEFTRQLENYK
+608 
-621 NTARSSFQS
+621 
-630 SNRTSQIELIV
+630 
-641 GAGVDRTQAEQMNET
+641 
-656 QLSSAYDVVLDTI
+656 VLDTALAYRKLVDDGTI
-669 SNNRTTA
+669 SQDMADKLTMQAIRKYNKLAASKHYARAKGDLNDASARAIQLEVSYDGKSSTELQSIVTSKQLSNYQEILGMSVSGISGIENMSVADIERTLRITISDDKREKINNIRNKSNTLRTTV
-676 FNNGS
+676 
-681 ASDKVNLT
+681 DK
-689 VDLKT
+689 KEI
-694 SNVSHEVA
+694 SEFVA
-702 GASERDLGIMF
+702 DIDKF
-713 SELNEKNIIA
+713 TEKA
-723 TFGNSLGN
+723 V
-731 MAADSGKAAG
+731 AADGVSGKSEALLGKANAAVDEEMKISSKSSEFIKRVQLG
-741 DVKTAEDVLDKY
+741 DKY
-753 LNSGKGKKAK
+753 RGR
-763 DIDTAYKIAKG
+763 
-774 NFDANKLKNDN
+774 
-785 QSS
+785 

>member
-16 ATLVG
+16 ATSVG
-21 VIADMMRVIFFFLD
+21 ITDMMRVIFFFLD

-219 LATKIAE
+219 LATKIAG

-259 IKLLI
+259 IKMLI

-387 FVTGATIG
+387 FVTGAAIG

-405 TGQPVFKNIMKNAW
+405 TGQPVFKNVMKNAW

-457 NADKDQEKLI
+457 NVDKDQEKLVEK
-467 DNLEENVVP
+467 LKENVVP
-476 KAEQAKKAASSSF
+476 EAEALGGKVSSSF
-489 ADGSKINSILNEGRK
+489 ADGSKFNSILREGRK
-504 VNGRTYGMGLEEDD
+504 VNGRTYGMGLEEDHTL
-518 KFKNAIIKNAAGL
+518 KNAIIKNASSL
-531 AADEVKHSDDEEYL
+531 AKDEVKHSDDEEYL
-545 KYRRLVADAKITDAM
+545 KLRRLVADKDKTKAIV
-560 ASRSYE
+560 SRAYE
-566 LAKEKYEHDESEY
+566 LASKKYEHDENEY
-579 VGAKDKASYVISLAN
+579 IGAKDKASYVISFAN
-594 DVARKEYGQMDAAS
+594 EVAKKEYGQMDAAS

-713 SELNEKNIIA
+713 SELNDRKVEA

-731 MAADSGKAAG
+731 MASDSAKAESDAKSAKEG
-741 DVKTAEDVLDKY
+741 LDKY

-763 DIDTAYKIAKG
+763 DIDAAYETAKNEFEA
-774 NFDANKLKNDN
+774 DKLKR

>member
-1 MLLDDFNLAALFGLG
+1 MLLDDFNLAALISLG
-16 ATLVG
+16 ATSVG
-21 VIADMMRVIFFFLD
+21 VIADMMRLIFFFLD

-219 LATKIAE
+219 LATKIAG

-259 IKLLI
+259 IKMLI

-362 NLFGTEISKGSDAK
+362 NLFGTEISKGSDTK
-376 FGSDLLKQGLG
+376 FASDLL
-387 FVTGATIG
+387 
-395 GISGGVVAKR
+395 R
-405 TGQPVFKNIMKNAW
+405 
-419 QGGQK
+419 
-424 VSGAAKKGGLGGL
+424 GGLGAIGGAA
-437 TGVIS
+437 TGAIGGAV
-442 SGFGTVADVKKGLGY
+442 VAGRKNLPMGRSVWEGVKKGLTGGFSSARKGSFMDY
-457 NADKDQEKLI
+457 GKNLI
-467 DNLEENVVP
+467 SG
-476 KAEQAKKAASSSF
+476 ASGQAA
-489 ADGSKINSILNEGRK
+489 R
-504 VNGRTYGMGLEEDD
+504 
-518 KFKNAIIKNAAGL
+518 
-531 AADEVKHSDDEEYL
+531 EYFG
-545 KYRRLVADAKITDAM
+545 
-560 ASRSYE
+560 
-566 LAKEKYEHDESEY
+566 LAKEADERKALRTKERAEAASDTY
-579 VGAKDKASYVISLAN
+579 DALKSSFGYKDAPDAMTKATKLADAFRTKGIRFDPVANAKDKELNKALLDADEADLKDASLMTE
-594 DVARKEYGQMDAAS
+594 RGK
-608 IQAEFTRQLENYK
+608 
-621 NTARSSFQS
+621 
-630 SNRTSQIELIV
+630 
-641 GAGVDRTQAEQMNET
+641 
-656 QLSSAYDVVLDTI
+656 VLDTALAYRKLVDDGTI
-669 SNNRTTA
+669 SQDMADKLTMQAIRKYNKLAASKHYARAKGDLNDASARAIQLEVSYDGKSSTELQSIVTSKQLSNYQEILGMSVSGISGIENMSVADIERTLRITISDDKREKINNIRNKSNTLRTTV
-676 FNNGS
+676 
-681 ASDKVNLT
+681 DK
-689 VDLKT
+689 KEI
-694 SNVSHEVA
+694 SEFVA
-702 GASERDLGIMF
+702 DIDKF
-713 SELNEKNIIA
+713 TEKA
-723 TFGNSLGN
+723 V
-731 MAADSGKAAG
+731 AADGVSGKSEALLGKANAAVDEEMKISSKSSEFIKRVQLG
-741 DVKTAEDVLDKY
+741 DKY
-753 LNSGKGKKAK
+753 RGR
-763 DIDTAYKIAKG
+763 
-774 NFDANKLKNDN
+774 
-785 QSS
+785 

>member
-1 MLLDDFNLAALFGLG
+1 MLLDDFNLAALIGLG
-16 ATLVG
+16 ATSVG
-21 VIADMMRVIFFFLD
+21 VIADMMRLIFFFLD

-219 LATKIAE
+219 LATKIAG

-247 SGLVGIYVVWTM
+247 SGLVGIYVVWAM

-328 ISVSSFFDEGNILT
+328 ISVSSFFDKGNILT

-362 NLFGTEISKGSDAK
+362 NLFGTEISKGSDTK
-376 FGSDLLKQGLG
+376 FASDLLRGGLG
-387 FVTGATIG
+387 AIGGAATGAIGGAVVAGRKNLPMGRSVWEGAKKGLTGGFSSARKGSFMDYGKNLISGASGQAAREYFGLAKEADERKALRTKERAEAASDTYDALKSSFGYKDAPDAMTKATKLADAFRTKGIRFDPVANAKDKELNKALLDADEADLKDASLMTERGKVLDTALAYRKLVDDGTISQDMADKLTMQAIRKYNKLAASKHYARAKG
-395 GISGGVVAKR
+395 DLNDASARAIQLEVSYDGKSSTELQSIVTSKQLSNYQEILGMSVSGISGIENMSVADIERTLRITISDDKR
-405 TGQPVFKNIMKNAW
+405 EKINNIRNKSNTLRTTVDKKEISEFVADIDKFTEKAVAAD
-419 QGGQK
+419 G
-424 VSGAAKKGGLGGL
+424 VSGKSEALLGKANAAVDEEMK
-437 TGVIS
+437 IS
-442 SGFGTVADVKKGLGY
+442 SKSSEFIKRVQLG
-457 NADKDQEKLI
+457 D
-467 DNLEENVVP
+467 
-476 KAEQAKKAASSSF
+476 
-489 ADGSKINSILNEGRK
+489 
-504 VNGRTYGMGLEEDD
+504 
-518 KFKNAIIKNAAGL
+518 
-531 AADEVKHSDDEEYL
+531 
-545 KYRRLVADAKITDAM
+545 KYRGR
-560 ASRSYE
+560 
-566 LAKEKYEHDESEY
+566 
-579 VGAKDKASYVISLAN
+579 
-594 DVARKEYGQMDAAS
+594 
-608 IQAEFTRQLENYK
+608 
-621 NTARSSFQS
+621 
-630 SNRTSQIELIV
+630 
-641 GAGVDRTQAEQMNET
+641 
-656 QLSSAYDVVLDTI
+656 
-669 SNNRTTA
+669 
-676 FNNGS
+676 
-681 ASDKVNLT
+681 
-689 VDLKT
+689 
-694 SNVSHEVA
+694 
-702 GASERDLGIMF
+702 
-713 SELNEKNIIA
+713 
-723 TFGNSLGN
+723 
-731 MAADSGKAAG
+731 
-741 DVKTAEDVLDKY
+741 
-753 LNSGKGKKAK
+753 
-763 DIDTAYKIAKG
+763 
-774 NFDANKLKNDN
+774 
-785 QSS
+785 

>member
-16 ATLVG
+16 ATSVG

-219 LATKIAE
+219 LATKIAG

-259 IKLLI
+259 IKMLI

-288 DPKSSEKGLFSK
+288 DPKSSEKELFSK

-362 NLFGTEISKGSDAK
+362 NLFGTEISKGSDTK
-376 FGSDLLKQGLG
+376 FASDLLRGGLG
-387 FVTGATIG
+387 AIGGAATGAIGGAVVAGRKNLPMGRSVWEGAKKGLTGGFSSARKGSFMDYGKNLISGASGQAAREYFGLAKEADERKALRTKERAEAASDTYDALKSSFGYKDAPDAMTKATKLADAFRTKGIRFDPVANAKDKELNKALLDADEADLKDASLMTERGKVLDTALAYRKLVDDGTISQDMADKLTMQAIRKYNKLAASKHYARAKG
-395 GISGGVVAKR
+395 DLNDASARAIQLEVSYDGKSATELQSIVTSKQLSNYQEILGMSVSGISGIENMSVADIERTLRITISDDKR
-405 TGQPVFKNIMKNAW
+405 EKINNIRNKSNTLRTTVDKKEISEFVADIDKFTEKAVAAD
-419 QGGQK
+419 G
-424 VSGAAKKGGLGGL
+424 VSGKSEALLGKANAAVDEEMK
-437 TGVIS
+437 IS
-442 SGFGTVADVKKGLGY
+442 SKSYEFIKRVQLG
-457 NADKDQEKLI
+457 D
-467 DNLEENVVP
+467 
-476 KAEQAKKAASSSF
+476 
-489 ADGSKINSILNEGRK
+489 
-504 VNGRTYGMGLEEDD
+504 
-518 KFKNAIIKNAAGL
+518 
-531 AADEVKHSDDEEYL
+531 
-545 KYRRLVADAKITDAM
+545 KYRGR
-560 ASRSYE
+560 
-566 LAKEKYEHDESEY
+566 
-579 VGAKDKASYVISLAN
+579 
-594 DVARKEYGQMDAAS
+594 
-608 IQAEFTRQLENYK
+608 
-621 NTARSSFQS
+621 
-630 SNRTSQIELIV
+630 
-641 GAGVDRTQAEQMNET
+641 
-656 QLSSAYDVVLDTI
+656 
-669 SNNRTTA
+669 
-676 FNNGS
+676 
-681 ASDKVNLT
+681 
-689 VDLKT
+689 
-694 SNVSHEVA
+694 
-702 GASERDLGIMF
+702 
-713 SELNEKNIIA
+713 
-723 TFGNSLGN
+723 
-731 MAADSGKAAG
+731 
-741 DVKTAEDVLDKY
+741 
-753 LNSGKGKKAK
+753 
-763 DIDTAYKIAKG
+763 
-774 NFDANKLKNDN
+774 
-785 QSS
+785 

>member
-16 ATLVG
+16 ATSVG

-219 LATKIAE
+219 LATKIAG

-362 NLFGTEISKGSDAK
+362 NLFGTEISKGSDTK
-376 FGSDLLKQGLG
+376 FASDLLRGGLG
-387 FVTGATIG
+387 AIGGAATGAIGGAVVAGRKNLPMGRSVWEGAKKGLTGGFSSARKGSFMDYGKNLISGASGQAAREYFGLAKEADERKALRTKERAEAASDTYDSLKSSFGYKDAPDAMTKATKLADAFRTKGIRFDPVANAKDKELNKALLDADEADLKDASLMTERGKVLDTALAYRKLVDDGTISQDMADKLTMQAIRKYNKLAASKHYARAKG
-395 GISGGVVAKR
+395 DLNDASARAIQLEVSYDGKSSTELQSIVTSKQLSNYQEILGMSVSGISGIENMSVADIERTLRITISDDKR
-405 TGQPVFKNIMKNAW
+405 EKINNIRNKSNTLRTTVDKKEISEFVADIDKFTEKAVAAD
-419 QGGQK
+419 G
-424 VSGAAKKGGLGGL
+424 VSGKSEALLGKANAAVDEEMK
-437 TGVIS
+437 IS
-442 SGFGTVADVKKGLGY
+442 SKSSEFIKRVQLG
-457 NADKDQEKLI
+457 D
-467 DNLEENVVP
+467 
-476 KAEQAKKAASSSF
+476 
-489 ADGSKINSILNEGRK
+489 
-504 VNGRTYGMGLEEDD
+504 
-518 KFKNAIIKNAAGL
+518 
-531 AADEVKHSDDEEYL
+531 
-545 KYRRLVADAKITDAM
+545 KYRGR
-560 ASRSYE
+560 
-566 LAKEKYEHDESEY
+566 
-579 VGAKDKASYVISLAN
+579 
-594 DVARKEYGQMDAAS
+594 
-608 IQAEFTRQLENYK
+608 
-621 NTARSSFQS
+621 
-630 SNRTSQIELIV
+630 
-641 GAGVDRTQAEQMNET
+641 
-656 QLSSAYDVVLDTI
+656 
-669 SNNRTTA
+669 
-676 FNNGS
+676 
-681 ASDKVNLT
+681 
-689 VDLKT
+689 
-694 SNVSHEVA
+694 
-702 GASERDLGIMF
+702 
-713 SELNEKNIIA
+713 
-723 TFGNSLGN
+723 
-731 MAADSGKAAG
+731 
-741 DVKTAEDVLDKY
+741 
-753 LNSGKGKKAK
+753 
-763 DIDTAYKIAKG
+763 
-774 NFDANKLKNDN
+774 
-785 QSS
+785 

>member
-16 ATLVG
+16 ATSVG
-21 VIADMMRVIFFFLD
+21 IIADMMRVIFFFLD

-219 LATKIAE
+219 LATKIAG

-362 NLFGTEISKGSDAK
+362 NLFGTEISKGSDTK
-376 FGSDLLKQGLG
+376 FASDLLRGGLG
-387 FVTGATIG
+387 AIGGAATGAIGGAVVAGRKNLPMGRSVWEGAKKGLTSGFSSAKKGSFIDYGKNIISGASGQAAREYFGLAKEADERKALRTKERAEAASDTYDALKSSFGYKDAPDAMTKATKLADAFRMKGIRFDPVANAKDKELNKALLDADEADLKDASLMTERGKVLDTAFAYRKLVDDGTISQDMADKLTMQAIRKYNKLAASKHYARAKG
-395 GISGGVVAKR
+395 DLNDASARAIQLEVSYDGKSATELQSIVTSKQLSNYQEILGMSVSGISGIENMSVADIERTLRITISDDKR
-405 TGQPVFKNIMKNAW
+405 EKINNIRNKSNTLRTTVDKKEISEFVADIDKFTEKAVAAD
-419 QGGQK
+419 G
-424 VSGAAKKGGLGGL
+424 VSGKSEALLGKANAAVDEEMK
-437 TGVIS
+437 IS
-442 SGFGTVADVKKGLGY
+442 SKSSEFIKRVQLG
-457 NADKDQEKLI
+457 D
-467 DNLEENVVP
+467 
-476 KAEQAKKAASSSF
+476 
-489 ADGSKINSILNEGRK
+489 
-504 VNGRTYGMGLEEDD
+504 
-518 KFKNAIIKNAAGL
+518 
-531 AADEVKHSDDEEYL
+531 
-545 KYRRLVADAKITDAM
+545 KYRGR
-560 ASRSYE
+560 
-566 LAKEKYEHDESEY
+566 
-579 VGAKDKASYVISLAN
+579 
-594 DVARKEYGQMDAAS
+594 
-608 IQAEFTRQLENYK
+608 
-621 NTARSSFQS
+621 
-630 SNRTSQIELIV
+630 
-641 GAGVDRTQAEQMNET
+641 
-656 QLSSAYDVVLDTI
+656 
-669 SNNRTTA
+669 
-676 FNNGS
+676 
-681 ASDKVNLT
+681 
-689 VDLKT
+689 
-694 SNVSHEVA
+694 
-702 GASERDLGIMF
+702 
-713 SELNEKNIIA
+713 
-723 TFGNSLGN
+723 
-731 MAADSGKAAG
+731 
-741 DVKTAEDVLDKY
+741 
-753 LNSGKGKKAK
+753 
-763 DIDTAYKIAKG
+763 
-774 NFDANKLKNDN
+774 
-785 QSS
+785 

>member
-16 ATLVG
+16 ATSVG

-219 LATKIAE
+219 LATKIAG

-264 DVAYR
+264 DVVYR

-362 NLFGTEISKGSDAK
+362 NLFGTEISKGSDTK
-376 FGSDLLKQGLG
+376 FASDLLRGGLG
-387 FVTGATIG
+387 AIGGAATGAIGGAVVAGRKNLPMGRSVWEGAKKGLTGGFSSARKGSFIDYGKNIISGASGQAAREYFGLAKEADERKALRTKERAEAASDTYDALKSSFGYKDAPDAMTKATKLADAFRMKGIRFDPVANAKDKELNKALLDADEADLKDASLMTERGKVLDTALAYRKLVDDGTISQDMADKLTMQAIRKYNKLAASKHYARAKG
-395 GISGGVVAKR
+395 DLNDASARAIQLEVSYDGKSATELQSIVTSKQLSNYQEILGMSVSGISGIENMSVADIERTLRITISDDKR
-405 TGQPVFKNIMKNAW
+405 EKINNIRNKSNTLRTTVDKKEISEFVADIDKFTEKAVAAD
-419 QGGQK
+419 G
-424 VSGAAKKGGLGGL
+424 VSGKSEALLGKANAAVDEEMK
-437 TGVIS
+437 IS
-442 SGFGTVADVKKGLGY
+442 SKSSEFIKRVQLG
-457 NADKDQEKLI
+457 D
-467 DNLEENVVP
+467 
-476 KAEQAKKAASSSF
+476 
-489 ADGSKINSILNEGRK
+489 
-504 VNGRTYGMGLEEDD
+504 
-518 KFKNAIIKNAAGL
+518 
-531 AADEVKHSDDEEYL
+531 
-545 KYRRLVADAKITDAM
+545 KYRGR
-560 ASRSYE
+560 
-566 LAKEKYEHDESEY
+566 
-579 VGAKDKASYVISLAN
+579 
-594 DVARKEYGQMDAAS
+594 
-608 IQAEFTRQLENYK
+608 
-621 NTARSSFQS
+621 
-630 SNRTSQIELIV
+630 
-641 GAGVDRTQAEQMNET
+641 
-656 QLSSAYDVVLDTI
+656 
-669 SNNRTTA
+669 
-676 FNNGS
+676 
-681 ASDKVNLT
+681 
-689 VDLKT
+689 
-694 SNVSHEVA
+694 
-702 GASERDLGIMF
+702 
-713 SELNEKNIIA
+713 
-723 TFGNSLGN
+723 
-731 MAADSGKAAG
+731 
-741 DVKTAEDVLDKY
+741 
-753 LNSGKGKKAK
+753 
-763 DIDTAYKIAKG
+763 
-774 NFDANKLKNDN
+774 
-785 QSS
+785 

>member
-16 ATLVG
+16 ATSVG

-219 LATKIAE
+219 LATKIAG

-259 IKLLI
+259 IKMLI

-362 NLFGTEISKGSDAK
+362 NLFGTEISKGSDTK
-376 FGSDLLKQGLG
+376 FASDLL
-387 FVTGATIG
+387 
-395 GISGGVVAKR
+395 R
-405 TGQPVFKNIMKNAW
+405 
-419 QGGQK
+419 
-424 VSGAAKKGGLGGL
+424 GGLGAIGGAA
-437 TGVIS
+437 TGAIGGAV
-442 SGFGTVADVKKGLGY
+442 VAGRKNLPMGRSVWEGVKKGLTGGFSSARKGSFMDY
-457 NADKDQEKLI
+457 GKNLI
-467 DNLEENVVP
+467 SG
-476 KAEQAKKAASSSF
+476 ASGQAA
-489 ADGSKINSILNEGRK
+489 R
-504 VNGRTYGMGLEEDD
+504 
-518 KFKNAIIKNAAGL
+518 
-531 AADEVKHSDDEEYL
+531 EYFG
-545 KYRRLVADAKITDAM
+545 
-560 ASRSYE
+560 
-566 LAKEKYEHDESEY
+566 LAKEADERKALRTKERAEAASDTY
-579 VGAKDKASYVISLAN
+579 DALKSSFGYKDAPDAMTKATKLADAFRTKGIRFDPVANAKDKELNKALLDADEADLKDASLMTE
-594 DVARKEYGQMDAAS
+594 RGK
-608 IQAEFTRQLENYK
+608 
-621 NTARSSFQS
+621 
-630 SNRTSQIELIV
+630 
-641 GAGVDRTQAEQMNET
+641 
-656 QLSSAYDVVLDTI
+656 VLDTALAYRKLVDDGTI
-669 SNNRTTA
+669 SQDMADKLTMQAIRKYNKLAASKHYARAKGDLNDASARAIQLEVSYDGKSSTELQSIVTSKQLSNYQEILGMSVSGISGIENMSVADIERTLRITISDDKREKINNIRNKSNTLRTTV
-676 FNNGS
+676 
-681 ASDKVNLT
+681 DK
-689 VDLKT
+689 KEI
-694 SNVSHEVA
+694 SEFVA
-702 GASERDLGIMF
+702 DIDKF
-713 SELNEKNIIA
+713 TEKA
-723 TFGNSLGN
+723 V
-731 MAADSGKAAG
+731 AADGVSGKSEALLGKANAAVDEEMKISSKSSEFIKRVQLG
-741 DVKTAEDVLDKY
+741 DKY
-753 LNSGKGKKAK
+753 RGR
-763 DIDTAYKIAKG
+763 
-774 NFDANKLKNDN
+774 
-785 QSS
+785 

>member
-1 MLLDDFNLAALFGLG
+1 
-16 ATLVG
+16 
-21 VIADMMRVIFFFLD
+21 MRVIFFFLD

-259 IKLLI
+259 IKMLI

-362 NLFGTEISKGSDAK
+362 NLFGTEISKGSDTK
-376 FGSDLLKQGLG
+376 FASDLLKQGLG
-387 FVTGATIG
+387 FVSGAAIG

-405 TGQPVFKNIMKNAW
+405 TGQPVFKNVMKNAW

-457 NADKDQEKLI
+457 NVDKDQEKLI

-504 VNGRTYGMGLEEDD
+504 VNGRTYGMGLEGDD

-560 ASRSYE
+560 ASRAYE

-579 VGAKDKASYVISLAN
+579 VGAKNKASYVISLAN

-731 MAADSGKAAG
+731 MAADSSKAAG

-753 LNSGKGKKAK
+753 LNSGKGKK
-763 DIDTAYKIAKG
+763 
-774 NFDANKLKNDN
+774 
-785 QSS
+785 S

>member
-16 ATLVG
+16 ATSVG

-219 LATKIAE
+219 LATKIAG

-259 IKLLI
+259 IKMLI

-362 NLFGTEISKGSDAK
+362 NLFGTEISKGSDTK
-376 FGSDLLKQGLG
+376 FASDLLRGGLG
-387 FVTGATIG
+387 AIGGAATGAIGGAVVAGRKNLPMGRSVWEGAKKGLTGGFSSARKGSFMDYGKILISGASGQAAREYFGLAKEADERKALRTKERAEAASDTYDALKSSFGYKDAPDAMTKATKLADAFRTKGIRFDPVANAKDKELNKALLDADEADLKDASLMTERGKVLDTALAYRKLVDDGTISQDMADKLTMQAIRKYNKLAASKHYARAKG
-395 GISGGVVAKR
+395 DLNDASARAIQLEVSYDGKSSTELQSIVTSKQLSNYQEILGMSVSGISGIENMSVADIERTLRITISDDKR
-405 TGQPVFKNIMKNAW
+405 EKINNIRNKSNTLRTTVDKKEISEFVADIDKFTEKAVAAD
-419 QGGQK
+419 G
-424 VSGAAKKGGLGGL
+424 VSGKSEALLGKANAAVDEEMK
-437 TGVIS
+437 IS
-442 SGFGTVADVKKGLGY
+442 SKSSEFIKRVQLG
-457 NADKDQEKLI
+457 D
-467 DNLEENVVP
+467 
-476 KAEQAKKAASSSF
+476 
-489 ADGSKINSILNEGRK
+489 
-504 VNGRTYGMGLEEDD
+504 
-518 KFKNAIIKNAAGL
+518 
-531 AADEVKHSDDEEYL
+531 
-545 KYRRLVADAKITDAM
+545 KYRGR
-560 ASRSYE
+560 
-566 LAKEKYEHDESEY
+566 
-579 VGAKDKASYVISLAN
+579 
-594 DVARKEYGQMDAAS
+594 
-608 IQAEFTRQLENYK
+608 
-621 NTARSSFQS
+621 
-630 SNRTSQIELIV
+630 
-641 GAGVDRTQAEQMNET
+641 
-656 QLSSAYDVVLDTI
+656 
-669 SNNRTTA
+669 
-676 FNNGS
+676 
-681 ASDKVNLT
+681 
-689 VDLKT
+689 
-694 SNVSHEVA
+694 
-702 GASERDLGIMF
+702 
-713 SELNEKNIIA
+713 
-723 TFGNSLGN
+723 
-731 MAADSGKAAG
+731 
-741 DVKTAEDVLDKY
+741 
-753 LNSGKGKKAK
+753 
-763 DIDTAYKIAKG
+763 
-774 NFDANKLKNDN
+774 
-785 QSS
+785 

>member
-1 MLLDDFNLAALFGLG
+1 MLLDDFNLAALIGLG
-16 ATLVG
+16 ATSVG
-21 VIADMMRVIFFFLD
+21 VIADMMRLIFFFLD

-219 LATKIAE
+219 LATKIAG

-362 NLFGTEISKGSDAK
+362 NLFGTEISKGSDTK
-376 FGSDLLKQGLG
+376 FASDLLRGGLG
-387 FVTGATIG
+387 AIGGAATGAIGGAVVAGRKNLPMGRSVWEGAKKGLTGGFSSARKGSFMDYGKNLISGASGQAARKYFGLAKEADERKALRTKERAEAASDTYDALKSSFGYKDAPDAMTKATKLADAFRTKGIRFDPVANAKDKELNKALLDADEADLKDASLMTERGKVLDTALAYRKLVDDGTISQDMADKLTMQAIRKYNKLAASKHYARAKG
-395 GISGGVVAKR
+395 DLNDASARAIQLEVSYDGKSSTELQSIVTSKQLSNYQEILGMSVSGISGIENMSVADIERTLRITISDDKR
-405 TGQPVFKNIMKNAW
+405 EKINNIRNKSNTLRTTVDKKEISEFVADIDKFTEKAVAAD
-419 QGGQK
+419 G
-424 VSGAAKKGGLGGL
+424 VSGKSEALLGKANAAVDEEMK
-437 TGVIS
+437 IS
-442 SGFGTVADVKKGLGY
+442 SKSSEFIKRVQLG
-457 NADKDQEKLI
+457 D
-467 DNLEENVVP
+467 
-476 KAEQAKKAASSSF
+476 
-489 ADGSKINSILNEGRK
+489 
-504 VNGRTYGMGLEEDD
+504 
-518 KFKNAIIKNAAGL
+518 
-531 AADEVKHSDDEEYL
+531 
-545 KYRRLVADAKITDAM
+545 KYRGR
-560 ASRSYE
+560 
-566 LAKEKYEHDESEY
+566 
-579 VGAKDKASYVISLAN
+579 
-594 DVARKEYGQMDAAS
+594 
-608 IQAEFTRQLENYK
+608 
-621 NTARSSFQS
+621 
-630 SNRTSQIELIV
+630 
-641 GAGVDRTQAEQMNET
+641 
-656 QLSSAYDVVLDTI
+656 
-669 SNNRTTA
+669 
-676 FNNGS
+676 
-681 ASDKVNLT
+681 
-689 VDLKT
+689 
-694 SNVSHEVA
+694 
-702 GASERDLGIMF
+702 
-713 SELNEKNIIA
+713 
-723 TFGNSLGN
+723 
-731 MAADSGKAAG
+731 
-741 DVKTAEDVLDKY
+741 
-753 LNSGKGKKAK
+753 
-763 DIDTAYKIAKG
+763 
-774 NFDANKLKNDN
+774 
-785 QSS
+785 

>member
-16 ATLVG
+16 ATSVG
-21 VIADMMRVIFFFLD
+21 IIADMMRVIFFFLD

-191 FESGNPTIWPLP
+191 FESGNPTVWPLP
-203 VLATHLNDT
+203 VLAIHLNDT

-219 LATKIAE
+219 LATKIAG

-387 FVTGATIG
+387 FVTGAAIG

-405 TGQPVFKNIMKNAW
+405 TGQPVFKNVMKNAW

-424 VSGAAKKGGLGGL
+424 VSGATKKGGL

-457 NADKDQEKLI
+457 NVDKDQEKLI

-681 ASDKVNLT
+681 AADKVNLT

-763 DIDTAYKIAKG
+763 DIDAAYKIAKG